1 MNQSYKLKKMDN
13 TNFKFYSAIALITI
27 LAFSRIIPHP
37 PNFTPILGMA
47 VFAGAIFDKKI
58 YSFAILL
65 FAMILSD
72 LFLGFHGSMPIIY
85 FAICLNIAV
94 GIYFIN
100 KISYFK
106 IFVSLV
112 SGSLIFFIIT
122 NFAVWFS
129 SGMYP
134 YSLVGLLTCYTM
146 ALPFLQNTI
155 ISTVLY
161 GVGVFFIFEL
171 SNKYLV
177 FRPKN
182 F

>member
-13 TNFKFYSAIALITI
+13 TNFKFYSALVLIII

-47 VFAGAIFDKKI
+47 VFAGAIFDKKV
-58 YSFAILL
+58 YSFLILL
-65 FAMILSD
+65 LAMTLSD
-72 LFLGFHGSMPIIY
+72 LFLGFHGSMFIIY
-85 FAICLNIAV
+85 FAICLNVVI
-94 GIYFIN
+94 GIYLIH

-106 IFVSLV
+106 IFTSLSAGSLV
-112 SGSLIFFIIT
+112 FFIIT
-122 NFAVWFS
+122 NFAVWLS

-134 YSLVGLLTCYTM
+134 YSLEGLLACYTM

-161 GVGVFFIFEL
+161 GVGVFFIFEQ

>member
-1 MNQSYKLKKMDN
+1 MNK
-13 TNFKFYSAIALITI
+13 TNFKFYSALMLIII

-37 PNFTPILGMA
+37 ANFTPILGMA
-47 VFAGAIFDKKI
+47 VFAGTVFDRKIF
-58 YSFAILL
+58 SFLIPLL
-65 FAMILSD
+65 AMILSD
-72 LFLGFHGSMPIIY
+72 LFLGFHSGIVIIY
-85 FAICLNIAV
+85 FAICLNVVI

-112 SGSLIFFIIT
+112 SGSLVFFIIT
-122 NFAVWFS
+122 NFAVWVS
-129 SGMYP
+129 SGMYT
-134 YSLVGLLTCYTM
+134 YSLEGLLTCYTM

-155 ISTVLY
+155 ISTILY
-161 GVGVFFIFEL
+161 GVGAFFIFEL

-182 F
+182 Y

>member
-1 MNQSYKLKKMDN
+1 MNK
-13 TNFKFYSAIALITI
+13 TNFKFYSALMLIII

-37 PNFTPILGMA
+37 ANFTPILGMA
-47 VFAGAIFDKKI
+47 VFAGTVFDKKI
-58 YSFAILL
+58 FSFLIPLL
-65 FAMILSD
+65 AMILSD
-72 LFLGFHGSMPIIY
+72 LFLGFHSDIVIIY
-85 FAICLNIAV
+85 FAICLNVAI

-112 SGSLIFFIIT
+112 SGSLVFFIIT
-122 NFAVWFS
+122 NFAVWVS
-129 SGMYP
+129 SGMYT
-134 YSLVGLLTCYTM
+134 YSLEGLLTCYTM

-155 ISTVLY
+155 ISTILY
-161 GVGVFFIFEL
+161 GVGAFFIFEL

-182 F
+182 Y

>member
-1 MNQSYKLKKMDN
+1 MNK
-13 TNFKFYSAIALITI
+13 TNFKFYSALMLITV

-37 PNFTPILGMA
+37 ANFTPILGMA
-47 VFAGAIFDKKI
+47 VFAGTVFDRKIF
-58 YSFAILL
+58 SFLIPLL
-65 FAMILSD
+65 AMILSD
-72 LFLGFHGSMPIIY
+72 LFLGFHSGIVIIY
-85 FAICLNIAV
+85 FAICLNVAI

-112 SGSLIFFIIT
+112 SGSLVFFIIT
-122 NFAVWFS
+122 NFAVWVS
-129 SGMYP
+129 SGMYT
-134 YSLVGLLTCYTM
+134 YSLEGLLTCYTK

-155 ISTVLY
+155 ISTILY
-161 GVGVFFIFEL
+161 GVGAFFIFEL

-182 F
+182 Y

>member
-1 MNQSYKLKKMDN
+1 MNK
-13 TNFKFYSAIALITI
+13 TNFKFYLALMLIVI

-37 PNFTPILGMA
+37 ANFTPILGMA
-47 VFAGAIFDKKI
+47 VFAGTVFDRKIF
-58 YSFAILL
+58 SFLIPLL
-65 FAMILSD
+65 AMILSD
-72 LFLGFHGSMPIIY
+72 LFLGFHSGIVIIY
-85 FAICLNIAV
+85 FAICLNVAI

-106 IFVSLV
+106 ILVSLV
-112 SGSLIFFIIT
+112 SGSLVFFIIT

-129 SGMYP
+129 SGMYA
-134 YSLVGLLTCYTM
+134 YSLEGLLTCYTM

-155 ISTVLY
+155 ISTILY
-161 GVGVFFIFEL
+161 GVGAFFIFEL

-182 F
+182 Y

>member
-1 MNQSYKLKKMDN
+1 MNK
-13 TNFKFYSAIALITI
+13 TNFKFYSALMLIII

-37 PNFTPILGMA
+37 ANFTPILGMA
-47 VFAGAIFDKKI
+47 VFAGTVFDRKIF
-58 YSFAILL
+58 SFLIPLL
-65 FAMILSD
+65 AMILSD
-72 LFLGFHGSMPIIY
+72 LFLGFHSDIVIIY
-85 FAICLNIAV
+85 FAICLNVAI

-112 SGSLIFFIIT
+112 SGSLVFFIIT

-129 SGMYP
+129 SGMYT
-134 YSLVGLLTCYTM
+134 YSLEGLFTCYTM

-155 ISTVLY
+155 ISTILY
-161 GVGVFFIFEL
+161 GVGAFFIFEL

>member
-1 MNQSYKLKKMDN
+1 MNK
-13 TNFKFYSAIALITI
+13 TNFKFYSALMLIII

-37 PNFTPILGMA
+37 ANFTPILGMA
-47 VFAGAIFDKKI
+47 VFAGTVFDRKIF
-58 YSFAILL
+58 SFLIPLL
-65 FAMILSD
+65 AMILSD
-72 LFLGFHGSMPIIY
+72 LFLGFHSGIVIIY
-85 FAICLNIAV
+85 FAICLNVAI

-112 SGSLIFFIIT
+112 LGSIVFFIIT

-129 SGMYP
+129 SGMYT
-134 YSLVGLLTCYTM
+134 YSLEGLLTCYTM

-155 ISTVLY
+155 ISTILY
-161 GVGVFFIFEL
+161 GVGAFFIFEL

-182 F
+182 Y

>member
-1 MNQSYKLKKMDN
+1 MNK
-13 TNFKFYSAIALITI
+13 TNFKFYSALMLIII

-37 PNFTPILGMA
+37 ANFTPILGMA
-47 VFAGAIFDKKI
+47 VFAGTVFDKKI
-58 YSFAILL
+58 FSFLIPLL
-65 FAMILSD
+65 AMILSD
-72 LFLGFHGSMPIIY
+72 LFLGFHSDIVIIY
-85 FAICLNIAV
+85 FAICLNVAI

-112 SGSLIFFIIT
+112 SGSLVFFIIT

-129 SGMYP
+129 SGMYT
-134 YSLVGLLTCYTM
+134 YSLERLLTCYTM

-155 ISTVLY
+155 ISTILY
-161 GVGVFFIFEL
+161 GVGAFFIFEL

-182 F
+182 Y

>member
-1 MNQSYKLKKMDN
+1 MNK
-13 TNFKFYSAIALITI
+13 TNFKFYSALMLIII

-37 PNFTPILGMA
+37 ANFTPILGMA
-47 VFAGAIFDKKI
+47 VFAGTVFDRKIF
-58 YSFAILL
+58 SFLIPLL
-65 FAMILSD
+65 AMILSD
-72 LFLGFHGSMPIIY
+72 LFLGFHSDIVIIY
-85 FAICLNIAV
+85 FAICLNVAI

-112 SGSLIFFIIT
+112 SGSLVFFIIT
-122 NFAVWFS
+122 NFAVWVS
-129 SGMYP
+129 SGMYT
-134 YSLVGLLTCYTM
+134 YSLEGLLTCYTM

-155 ISTVLY
+155 ISTILY
-161 GVGVFFIFEL
+161 GVGAFFIFEL

-182 F
+182 Y

>member
-1 MNQSYKLKKMDN
+1 MQAQINNS
-13 TNFKFYSAIALITI
+13 KFYWTLGIILI
-27 LAFSRIIPHP
+27 LALSRLIPHP

-47 VFAGAIFDKKI
+47 VFAGTVFDRKMF
-58 YSFAILL
+58 SFLIPLL
-65 FAMILSD
+65 AMILSD
-72 LFLGFHGSMPIIY
+72 LFLGFHGNMLIIY
-85 FAICLNIAV
+85 FAICLNVVI
-94 GIYFIN
+94 GIYFIS
-100 KISYFK
+100 KISYLRICF
-106 IFVSLV
+106 SLV
-112 SGSLIFFIIT
+112 FGSLVFFIIT
-122 NFAVWFS
+122 NFAVWLS

-134 YSLVGLLTCYTM
+134 YSLEGLLACYTM

-161 GVGVFFIFEL
+161 GVGAFLIFEL

>member
-1 MNQSYKLKKMDN
+1 MNK
-13 TNFKFYSAIALITI
+13 TNFRFYSALMLIII
-27 LAFSRIIPHP
+27 LAFSRVIPHP
-37 PNFTPILGMA
+37 ANFTPILGMA
-47 VFAGAIFDKKI
+47 VFAGTVFDRKIF
-58 YSFAILL
+58 SFLIPLL
-65 FAMILSD
+65 AMILSD
-72 LFLGFHGSMPIIY
+72 LFLGFHSSMPIIY
-85 FAICLNIAV
+85 FAICLNVVV

-106 IFVSLV
+106 IFASLV
-112 SGSLIFFIIT
+112 SGSLIFFIVT

-134 YSLVGLLTCYTM
+134 YNLEGLLACYTM

-161 GVGVFFIFEL
+161 GVGAFFIFEL

-177 FRPKN
+177 FRLKN

>member
-1 MNQSYKLKKMDN
+1 MNK
-13 TNFKFYSAIALITI
+13 TNFKFYSALMLIII

-37 PNFTPILGMA
+37 ANFTPILGMA
-47 VFAGAIFDKKI
+47 VFAGTVFDRKIF
-58 YSFAILL
+58 SFLIPLL
-65 FAMILSD
+65 AMILSD
-72 LFLGFHGSMPIIY
+72 LFLGFHSDIVIIY
-85 FAICLNIAV
+85 FAICLNVAI

-106 IFVSLV
+106 ILVSLV
-112 SGSLIFFIIT
+112 SGSLVFFIIT

-129 SGMYP
+129 SGMYT
-134 YSLVGLLTCYTM
+134 YSLEGLFTCYTM

-155 ISTVLY
+155 ISTILY
-161 GVGVFFIFEL
+161 GVGAFFIFEL

-182 F
+182 Y

>member
-1 MNQSYKLKKMDN
+1 MNSA
-13 TNFKFYSAIALITI
+13 NFKFYSAMVLIII

-58 YSFAILL
+58 YSFLILL
-65 FAMILSD
+65 LAMILSD
-72 LFLGFHGSMPIIY
+72 LFLGFHSSMLIIY
-85 FAICLNIAV
+85 FAIFLNVVI
-94 GIYFIN
+94 GIYLIS
-100 KISYFK
+100 KIDYFK
-106 IFVSLV
+106 ICISLV
-112 SGSLIFFIIT
+112 LGSLVFFIIT
-122 NFAVWFS
+122 NFAVWVS
-129 SGMYP
+129 SDMYP
-134 YSLVGLLTCYTM
+134 HSLEGLLACYTM
-146 ALPFLQNTI
+146 ALPFLQSTV

-161 GVGVFFIFEL
+161 GIGAFFIFEL

>member
-1 MNQSYKLKKMDN
+1 MNK
-13 TNFKFYSAIALITI
+13 TNFKFYSALMLIII

-37 PNFTPILGMA
+37 ANFTPILGMA
-47 VFAGAIFDKKI
+47 VFAGTVFDKKI
-58 YSFAILL
+58 FSFLIPLL
-65 FAMILSD
+65 AMILSD
-72 LFLGFHGSMPIIY
+72 LFLGFHSGIVIIY
-85 FAICLNIAV
+85 FAICLNVAI

-112 SGSLIFFIIT
+112 SGSLVFFIIT
-122 NFAVWFS
+122 NFAVWVS
-129 SGMYP
+129 SGMYT
-134 YSLVGLLTCYTM
+134 YSLEGLLTCYTM

-155 ISTVLY
+155 ISTILY
-161 GVGVFFIFEL
+161 GVGAFFIFEL

-182 F
+182 Y